1 MKIKGGGGGGGGGL
15 AFTASLAGSDWR
27 NIREVLRYVDVFPTQ
42 PPHALLRM
50 VDNASQQTVMRRLRH
65 KAVIIGISLRNEVGS
80 GSLMSSYLYLCQVC
94 TCYLMPYPA
103 IVLTVQREPLT
114 TYWMLQTDRAFF
126 AVHTLCLFV
135 PLGLM
140 FRKPS
145 TLHTLTCSCSRPIT
159 CQRGADGRLLDG
171 MKSARSPIHLTFQWI
186 TWKNRSCLFIYAW

>member
-1 MKIKGGGGGGGGGL
+1 
-15 AFTASLAGSDWR
+15 
-27 NIREVLRYVDVFPTQ
+27 
-42 PPHALLRM
+42 
-50 VDNASQQTVMRRLRH
+50 MRRLRH

-94 TCYLMPYPA
+94 TCYFMPYPT

-114 TYWMLQTDRAFF
+114 TYECCKLTFF
-126 AVHTLCLFV
+126 FFFCSSHSLPFV

-145 TLHTLTCSCSRPIT
+145 TLHTLTRSCSRPIT

-186 TWKNRSCLFIYAW
+186 TWKNRSCLFIYAWQGNHHRPKDSSQTPLRFR